1 MFGAKLSSGNQII
14 RARRVPPWG
23 WVRPSLLPH
32 FPRRLA
38 WALPQDLPQA
48 EAQGLPGM
56 ALQQIK
62 HRSTPLGQHWA
73 AQGIGHMLPRLR
85 MFRPVSAHWCF
96 CTGEGWSSQGQGS
109 PTPILWTFHTVKR
122 LCQREPTMPQHLK
135 NIPAQSTPYQKVAF
149 NPYSSVDITPV
160 QGLPCSHWLAT

>member
-62 HRSTPLGQHWA
+62 HR
-73 AQGIGHMLPRLR
+73 
-85 MFRPVSAHWCF
+85 
-96 CTGEGWSSQGQGS
+96 
-109 PTPILWTFHTVKR
+109 
-122 LCQREPTMPQHLK
+122 
-135 NIPAQSTPYQKVAF
+135 
-149 NPYSSVDITPV
+149 
-160 QGLPCSHWLAT
+160 